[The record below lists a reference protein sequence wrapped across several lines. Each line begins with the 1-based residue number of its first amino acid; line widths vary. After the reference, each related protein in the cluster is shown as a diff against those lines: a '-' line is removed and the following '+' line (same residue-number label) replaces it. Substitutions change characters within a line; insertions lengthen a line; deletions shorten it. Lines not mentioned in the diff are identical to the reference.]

1 MCAIRFEA
9 GRFVYVPDASLDPTY
24 AANPWV
30 TGARAEFRFYASA
43 PLVTCDGHALGT
55 LCVFDS
61 MTRELTGEQIARLQD
76 LATVIL
82 ALVERRRQARINAEI
97 AAEAD
102 RRRRFTDTVLETV
115 DVGSSPP
122 TRPVT

>member
-1 MCAIRFEA
+1 
-9 GRFVYVPDASLDPTY
+9 
-24 AANPWV
+24 
-30 TGARAEFRFYASA
+30 
-43 PLVTCDGHALGT
+43 
-55 LCVFDS
+55 
-61 MTRELTGEQIARLQD
+61 

-97 AAEAD
+97 AAEAH